1 MGNILIDL
9 DQRFS
14 KFQFKYLE
22 LYPKG
27 LFEMAA
33 NILYQANSNLPMA
46 ARVLDMPPFKRQG
59 NSLRDE
65 MANQTL
71 AEQYCDEWGP
81 LVWSS
86 IADYCEKMLLNL
98 QD

>member
-9 DQRFS
+9 DQRFG

-22 LYPKG
+22 LFSKG

-33 NILYQANSNLPMA
+33 NILYQANSNLPME
-46 ARVLDMPPFKRQG
+46 ARVTDLPQFKRQG

-71 AEQYCDEWGP
+71 AEEYCFEYSP
-81 LVWSS
+81 IVWNS
-86 IADYCEKMLLNL
+86 IADYCTTMLQNL
-98 QD
+98 QE

>member
-9 DQRFS
+9 DQRFG

-22 LYPKG
+22 LYSKG
-27 LFEMAA
+27 LFAMAA
-33 NILYQANSNLPMA
+33 NILFQANSNLPIE
-46 ARVLDMPPFKRQG
+46 ARMIDMPPFAKVG

-65 MANQTL
+65 MADITR
-71 AEQYCDEWGP
+71 AEEYCNEWSP

-86 IADYCEKMLLNL
+86 IADYCSKMLQNL
-98 QD
+98 QE